1 MQGKIQEKAGNV
13 SFAQAFKDFFKGYA
27 DFKGHSTRGGFWWV
41 QLQAF
46 LFGIAF
52 GIILGVASACASD
65 TLVGAIGLIFGLA
78 LIAIIIP
85 SIALAFRRLRD
96 VGFSTAGIL
105 TILIAYIVLAILGEA
120 VKFFS
125 WLAIAL
131 SILMWVCYVL
141 PGNMLKGK
149 LGFLTEK
156 QKRSSFEPRFFLL
169 FSRNKFKQ
177 ISCIFSC

>member
-13 SFAQAFKDFFKGYA
+13 SFVQAFKDFFKGYA

-65 TLVGAIGLIFGLA
+65 TLVGAIGLIFSLA

-105 TILIAYIVLAILGEA
+105 TILIAYIVLVILGEA

-125 WLAIAL
+125 WVAIAI

-141 PGNMLKGK
+141 PGGMLKGK
-149 LGFLTEK
+149 LGFMTEK
-156 QKRSSFEPRFFLL
+156 
-169 FSRNKFKQ
+169 
-177 ISCIFSC
+177 